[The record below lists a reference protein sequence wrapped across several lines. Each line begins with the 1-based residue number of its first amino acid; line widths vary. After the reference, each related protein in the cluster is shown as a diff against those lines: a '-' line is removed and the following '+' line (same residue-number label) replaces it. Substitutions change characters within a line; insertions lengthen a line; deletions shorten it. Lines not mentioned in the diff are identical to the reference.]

1 MSDLQEFLDAHQP
14 LPSYRSKVQDILNMI
29 SPTGLI
35 KGINAEVHDLSLH
48 DVYDCLSLIKEFG
61 V

>member
-1 MSDLQEFLDAHQP
+1 V
-14 LPSYRSKVQDILNMI
+14 KDILSTI

-35 KGINAEVHDLSLH
+35 KGINAEVHDLTLH
-48 DVYDCLSLIKEFG
+48 DVYVCLSLIKEFG